1 MASRRTAVA
10 LFVGLGAFVAL
21 AVWQGVHIIAERLG
35 QVGPRVLWLPL
46 LHAPALFV
54 TTVAWMSLGVG
65 RQPRFPRF
73 LFARWV
79 GFAVN
84 QLLPVARVGG
94 DIARGR
100 LLLRHGAEAS
110 ASIGSVLADKTTQ
123 VASIPL
129 FAGAGIATLAWLQPG
144 TAMVAS
150 SVVGALGISVA
161 VAGLFAAQRKLD
173 VTARWVG
180 RFLPPDEDRA
190 EAVAATQRAL
200 DAIYGRPLRIL
211 FALVGHSV
219 FRFFLALEIWL
230 ALTWSGAP
238 VSLAE
243 ALVVESLGQV
253 LRAGAFM
260 IPGALGAQEGS
271 FVLLSALF
279 GVPAPAAISAS
290 LCRRA
295 RELLLGVP
303 GLLAWQGLEGR
314 AAWRRSA
321 GIEDRQRGPDQSASG

>member
-21 AVWQGVHIIAERLG
+21 AAWQGVNIIAERLG

-46 LHAPALFV
+46 VHLPALLV
-54 TTVAWMSLGVG
+54 TARAWRAITVEPESGFG
-65 RQPRFPRF
+65 RF
-73 LFARWV
+73 LLARWI
-79 GFAVN
+79 GFAAN

-94 DIARGR
+94 ELARGR
-100 LLLRHGAEAS
+100 LLLRQGADAPRTI
-110 ASIGSVLADKTTQ
+110 AGVLADKTTQ

-129 FAGAGIATLAWLQPG
+129 FAGLGVGILAWLQPG
-144 TAMVAS
+144 AAMVAT
-150 SVVGALGISVA
+150 SVVGALAISLA

-180 RFLPPDEDRA
+180 RFFPADRDRT
-190 EAVAATQRAL
+190 EAVASTQRAL
-200 DAIYGRPLRIL
+200 DATYARPARVLL
-211 FALVGHSV
+211 ALAGHGV

-230 ALTWSGAP
+230 ALQWGGTP

-243 ALVVESLGQV
+243 AVVIESLSQV

-271 FVLLSALF
+271 FVLLGALF

-295 RELLLGVP
+295 RELSLGLP
-303 GLLAWQGLEGR
+303 GLLAWQWVEGR
-314 AAWRRSA
+314 AVWRRSA
-321 GIEDRQRGPDQSASG
+321 PPVEDR